1 MIISDSTVAAVSTPR
16 AAGGISV
23 IRISGDNA
31 FDIADRIFTPLSSK
45 KKPSEM
51 EGYTCAYGKIHTSD
65 GDELDDGVIT
75 ISRAPRSY
83 TGEDVAEISCHGGIF
98 ITEKVLRAIYDC
110 GAVPAPGGEFTKRA
124 FINGKLSLTQA
135 EAVMDIISAE
145 GNASHRRALNVR
157 EGMLYKKI
165 HGCSERLLHLLGE
178 IGAWI
183 DYPEDDIPEVDDDN
197 MCAELSDILSE
208 LEKIR
213 RAYDNTRILKAGI
226 DTVIAG
232 KPNVGK
238 STLMNLL
245 SGCDRSIVTDIAG
258 TTRDIVE
265 ESVRLG
271 DIVLRL
277 SDTAGI
283 RETEDI
289 IEGAGIEKAVKKLSS
304 ADLIIAVFDNS
315 IPLDDDD
322 KSLIRACKN
331 ASAKKIACIN
341 KSDCEGVLDRQEVF
355 NNFDNVV
362 EISAAKGEGTDKL
375 QEVLYNLLITDSN
388 VCEELSVNER
398 QKQCLDKAIS
408 CISEA
413 LDAVKGGITLDAVNI
428 VLDEAENALTEL
440 TGERTTESVVNEV
453 FSHFCVGK

>member
-1 MIISDSTVAAVSTPR
+1 
-16 AAGGISV
+16 
-23 IRISGDNA
+23 
-31 FDIADRIFTPLSSK
+31 
-45 KKPSEM
+45 
-51 EGYTCAYGKIHTSD
+51 
-65 GDELDDGVIT
+65 
-75 ISRAPRSY
+75 
-83 TGEDVAEISCHGGIF
+83 
-98 ITEKVLRAIYDC
+98 
-110 GAVPAPGGEFTKRA
+110 
-124 FINGKLSLTQA
+124 
-135 EAVMDIISAE
+135 MDIISAE

-197 MCAELSDILSE
+197 MCAELSDILNE

-322 KSLIRACKN
+322 KSLIRVCKN

-375 QEVLYNLLITDSN
+375 QEVLYDLFITDSN

>member
-1 MIISDSTVAAVSTPR
+1 M
-16 AAGGISV
+16 
-23 IRISGDNA
+23 
-31 FDIADRIFTPLSSK
+31 
-45 KKPSEM
+45 
-51 EGYTCAYGKIHTSD
+51 
-65 GDELDDGVIT
+65 
-75 ISRAPRSY
+75 
-83 TGEDVAEISCHGGIF
+83 
-98 ITEKVLRAIYDC
+98 
-110 GAVPAPGGEFTKRA
+110 
-124 FINGKLSLTQA
+124 
-135 EAVMDIISAE
+135 
-145 GNASHRRALNVR
+145 
-157 EGMLYKKI
+157 
-165 HGCSERLLHLLGE
+165 
-178 IGAWI
+178 
-183 DYPEDDIPEVDDDN
+183 
-197 MCAELSDILSE
+197 
-208 LEKIR
+208 
-213 RAYDNTRILKAGI
+213 
-226 DTVIAG
+226 
-232 KPNVGK
+232 GK

-331 ASAKKIACIN
+331 ASAKIIACIN

-375 QEVLYNLLITDSN
+375 QKVLYDLFITDSN